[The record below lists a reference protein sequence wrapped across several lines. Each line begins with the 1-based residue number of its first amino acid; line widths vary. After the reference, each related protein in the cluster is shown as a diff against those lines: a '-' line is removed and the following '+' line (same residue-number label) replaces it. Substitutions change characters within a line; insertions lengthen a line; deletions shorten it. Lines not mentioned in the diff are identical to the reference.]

1 MICNNDIVCNGH
13 GNPVLRHGVFV
24 FTFSISYHHGRIK
37 VKYKQKDIFMQLSIQ
52 LPDDV
57 AEAFINEVP
66 EQERNNI
73 ITQLFSE
80 YVDKRERLME
90 EL

>member
-1 MICNNDIVCNGH
+1 
-13 GNPVLRHGVFV
+13 
-24 FTFSISYHHGRIK
+24 
-37 VKYKQKDIFMQLSIQ
+37 MQLSIQ

-80 YVDKRERLME
+80 YVDKRERQKKRKQLMDNPSPFVKKYRGSLSE
-90 EL
+90 KHLRSLNDDRINYLLDK

>member
-1 MICNNDIVCNGH
+1 
-13 GNPVLRHGVFV
+13 
-24 FTFSISYHHGRIK
+24 
-37 VKYKQKDIFMQLSIQ
+37 MQLSIQ

-66 EQERNNI
+66 EQERNSI

-80 YVDKRERLME
+80 YVDKRERQKKRKQLMDNLSPFVKQYSGIISE
-90 EL
+90 KEMRALNDDRINYLLET